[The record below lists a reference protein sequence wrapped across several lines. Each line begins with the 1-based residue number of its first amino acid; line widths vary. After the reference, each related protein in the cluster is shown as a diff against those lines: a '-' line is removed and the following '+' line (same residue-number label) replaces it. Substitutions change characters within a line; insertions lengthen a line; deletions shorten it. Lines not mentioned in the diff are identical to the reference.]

1 MEKIK
6 EKEISLTVQGQ
17 VLQSYFPDS
26 SFSIGGNI
34 LVWKGYL
41 KPTELSPSYLIKIV
55 YQREKDPNV
64 YVLEPRS
71 LLLAEGKKNL
81 NMYMIHPNNICV
93 YIERVRKNG
102 TKISYL
108 PRLLSPGL
116 ASGYCIMNIG
126 LLRVYGMVVEYINST
141 FASPFSRLA

>member
-26 SFSIGGNI
+26 SLSIGGNI

-55 YQREKDPNV
+55 YQREKHPNV

-71 LLLAEGKKNL
+71 LLLAEEKTKLEHVYDTSQQHLCIYRKSAKEWKKNKL
-81 NMYMIHPNNICV
+81 LARTVVPWTSEWLLHYEYWVATGVWHGGGIH
-93 YIERVRKNG
+93 
-102 TKISYL
+102 
-108 PRLLSPGL
+108 
-116 ASGYCIMNIG
+116 
-126 LLRVYGMVVEYINST
+126 
-141 FASPFSRLA
+141 